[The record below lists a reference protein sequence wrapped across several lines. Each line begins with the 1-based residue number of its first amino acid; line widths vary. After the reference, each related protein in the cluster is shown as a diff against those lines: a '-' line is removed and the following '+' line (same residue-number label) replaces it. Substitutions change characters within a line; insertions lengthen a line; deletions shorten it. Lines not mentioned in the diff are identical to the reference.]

1 MENKIT
7 RRRFLEIAAASASVA
22 ALAGCSPS
30 VVTQVVTSVVKET
43 SVVTEKETQIVQ
55 EVITATPSP
64 EERVL
69 NLNQPLNAP
78 DVGVNVDPGQS
89 TQYASYFINF
99 MMFSGLILLD
109 KDLKPIPDMAT
120 DWSISEDTMI
130 YTFHLRQDL
139 KWDDG
144 TPINANDFV
153 WAIIR
158 NITPGLPS
166 AQAWQLADIAGANE
180 FYAGTSTDASTV
192 GVKAL
197 DDYTLEVTLAHPS
210 AYFINV
216 CSLPAFM
223 PLPRT
228 AIEAAGNER
237 WTRPETVRCSG
248 PYKLVKWTV
257 GSRMEFVTNPNYHN
271 AKPGVDRVVLNQIT
285 NEATSIAAY
294 ESGDLDIVDVPA
306 GEFPRVQAD
315 PALSQEMIITPELG
329 IFHLVFTFQKP
340 LDDVRVRHAIAMSMD
355 KETLCNTIIPGI
367 GAPAYEFLP
376 PGLVGY
382 DPTTG
387 IELKYNPEGA
397 RALMVDAGYPDGK
410 GFPDV
415 YFSYGAN
422 NPTYQTIFESLQAM
436 IKDAI
441 NVTIIL
447 APGDQTSAGVTVSD
461 KPRLWRQFWGADYP
475 DSHNFMSILYTC
487 APPSDTARY
496 GHTDLYY
503 CSTKFDDL
511 VWKAAAEVDY
521 DKRAALYKQC
531 EQEFIVDNPAV
542 IPLYYTARTRLVK
555 PYVKGL
561 IINGSGAPSIRAVKI
576 EGKNA

>member
-1 MENKIT
+1 MDNMIS
-7 RRRFLEIAAASASVA
+7 RRKFLEIAAASAAAA
-22 ALAGCSPS
+22 ALASCTPS
-30 VVTQVVTSVVKET
+30 VVTQVVTSVVEQTK
-43 SVVTEKETQIVQ
+43 VVTEKETQII
-55 EVITATPSP
+55 EKEITSTPAP
-64 EERVL
+64 ALRVL

-109 KDLKPIPDMAT
+109 KDLKPIPDMAESWTIST
-120 DWSISEDTMI
+120 DTKV
-130 YTFHLRQDL
+130 YTFKLRKDI
-139 KWDDG
+139 KFDDG
-144 TPINANDFV
+144 TPITAKDFV
-153 WAIIR
+153 WTIIR

-197 DDYTLEVTLAHPS
+197 DDYTLEVTLAHQS

-223 PLPRT
+223 PLPKA
-228 AIEAAGNER
+228 AIEAAGNEK
-237 WTRPETVRCSG
+237 WTRPETVKCSG
-248 PYKLVKWTV
+248 PFKLVEWIP
-257 GSRMEFVTNPNYHN
+257 GSRMEFVVNPNYHN
-271 AKPGVDRVVLNQIT
+271 AKPGVDRVILNQIT
-285 NEATSIAAY
+285 AEATAIAAY

-306 GEFPRVQAD
+306 GEFPRVSAD
-315 PALSQEMIITPELG
+315 PVLSKEMIVTPELG

-340 LDDVRVRHAIAMSMD
+340 LNDVKVRHAIAMSID
-355 KETLCNTIIPGI
+355 KETLCTTIIPGI

-387 IELKYNPEGA
+387 SELKYNPEGA
-397 RALMVDAGYPDGK
+397 KKLMVDAGYPDGK

-422 NPTYQTIFESLQAM
+422 PTYQTIFEALQAM
-436 IKDAI
+436 IKASI

-447 APGDQTSAGVTVSD
+447 APGDQTSAGVKVSD

-487 APPSDTARY
+487 APPSDTGRY
-496 GHTDLYY
+496 GKTDLFY
-503 CSTKFDDL
+503 CSKKFDDL
-511 VWKAAAEVDY
+511 VWAAAAEVDR

-561 IINGSGAPSIRAVKI
+561 LINGSGAPSIRAVSI
-576 EGKNA
+576 EGKA